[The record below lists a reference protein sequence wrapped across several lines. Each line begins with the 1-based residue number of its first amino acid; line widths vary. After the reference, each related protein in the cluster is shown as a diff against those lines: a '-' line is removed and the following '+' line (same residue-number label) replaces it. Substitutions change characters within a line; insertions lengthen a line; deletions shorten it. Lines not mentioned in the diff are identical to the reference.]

1 MTKKNDKW
9 DWTIGHQLP
18 MLDPH
23 SKVKHQLVTDYLKR
37 YISVLMSNELI
48 PRLKLTLV
56 DGFAGGG
63 LYADGSSTAY
73 GSPLLLLKTVQE
85 AEAMLNLNRREPRI
99 VDAQY
104 HFVEANKSNFEYL
117 KYVLNSEGYGN
128 RVGTDIALYQ
138 NEFEN
143 VCPAIVAA
151 TAKRKGGERSLFLL
165 DQYGY
170 DDINLDTVRRVM
182 GSLKGSEVILTFNVD
197 SLLAFL
203 SDTDKFH
210 SITRRIGLEQHID
223 WAGYALLK
231 AKSRWRELIQRQ
243 IAYGILK
250 ASGAKFMTLF
260 FVTPK
265 GGTPW
270 SYWLVHLS
278 NAYKAN
284 DVMKAV
290 HWEHGNSFGHSL
302 EPGYFQIGY
311 QANQDVSVTG
321 QSGLDFTQPA
331 AFDADLYDASIANLR
346 EHLPRMIHA
355 EKDGIPFIRLM
366 EDIANRTN
374 ATAEIVKASLHDHII
389 HREID
394 AYSKSGTL
402 RTKGFSIHQDDIIV
416 SAKQK
421 TIFFGTLE

>member
-1 MTKKNDKW
+1 MSKKNDKW
-9 DWTIGHQLP
+9 DWIIGRSLP
-18 MLDPH
+18 ELDSH

-63 LYADGSSTAY
+63 LYAEGSGTAY
-73 GSPLLLLKTVQE
+73 GSPLLLLKSVQE
-85 AEAMLNLNRREPRI
+85 AEALLNLKRREPRK

-104 HFVEANKSNFEYL
+104 HFVEAKKTNFEHL
-117 KYVLNSEGYGN
+117 KHVLTAEGYSN
-128 RVGTDIALYQ
+128 RVGQDIALYQ
-138 NEFEN
+138 SDFES
-143 VCPAIVAA
+143 VSRSIVASA
-151 TAKRKGGERSLFLL
+151 ARRKGGERALFLL

-170 DDINLDTVRRVM
+170 DDINLETVRHILGTLR
-182 GSLKGSEVILTFNVD
+182 GSEVILTFNVD

-203 SDTDKFH
+203 TDTDQFH

-223 WAGYALLK
+223 WKGYAELK
-231 AKSRWRELIQRQ
+231 AQYRWRELIQRQ

-250 ASGAKFMTLF
+250 SSGAKFMTLF
-260 FVTPK
+260 FVTPR

-284 DVMKAV
+284 DVMKTV

-311 QANQDVSVTG
+311 QANQDSSVTS
-321 QSGLDFTQPA
+321 QTGLEFAQPA
-331 AFDADLYDASIANLR
+331 AFDADLYEASVANLR
-346 EHLPRMIHA
+346 EHLPRLINA
-355 EKDGIPFIRLM
+355 GADGTSFIQLM
-366 EDIANRTN
+366 ESIANRTN
-374 ATAEIVKASLHDHII
+374 ATANIVRESLHEHILTGDI
-389 HREID
+389 E
-394 AYSKSGTL
+394 AYSSAGKL
-402 RTKGFSIHQDDIIV
+402 RTKGMSIHQNDIILP
-416 SAKQK
+416 ARQK
-421 TIFFGTLE
+421 TIFFVSS